1 MAGMNTQPAGASA
14 ARPHR
19 IELNLHDLGQLFNTM
34 DPSPFHEKDLDR
46 DAEEFITSWVR
57 EFPVQEPVEL
67 IVHLSQAPPGQAP
80 QPLVEQAVRNY
91 FTYRARL
98 NRLEFRHLMKDGR
111 QTLVIGLLFL
121 GACLA
126 VGELL
131 VGERSG
137 TFLSVVRES
146 LTIGGWVAMWR
157 PLEIYLYEW
166 WPLRRRGRIFEKLSH
181 MPVQVLVESGAPPA
195 TQPSA
200 QAP

>member
-14 ARPHR
+14 ALPHR
-19 IELNLHDLGQLFNTM
+19 IELNLRDLGQLFNTM

-46 DAEEFITSWVR
+46 DAEEFIASWVR

-91 FTYRARL
+91 FAYRARL

-111 QTLVIGLLFL
+111 QTLLIGLLFL

-126 VGELL
+126 VSELL

-166 WPLRRRGRIFEKLSH
+166 WPLRRRGRIFEKLSR

-195 TQPSA
+195 TRSPG